1 MKLSTQNPVLE
12 KAKKSL
18 QRETSRSREC
28 VVLPVAAHRD
38 GRDYIASE
46 SGASPKASMPL
57 RAWRLAA
64 QPTGYPTEVLG
75 KDCHGFQDLQILEDT
90 LNI

>member
-1 MKLSTQNPVLE
+1 MY
-12 KAKKSL
+12 
-18 QRETSRSREC
+18 
-28 VVLPVAAHRD
+28 VVFPVAAHRD

-75 KDCHGFQDLQILEDT
+75 KDFHGFQDLQILEDT